1 MRSFVARFDRAAI
14 LVLLAAVLVVLPGTP
29 ASAQRRGFGRGG
41 ITGVYKSRISAA
53 WFDNGQR
60 LWYRNDLAGGRR
72 EFVLVDAKAGK
83 REPAFDH
90 EKLAEALTK
99 AGVAEARADRLPID
113 RLEFL
118 TADKALLFRAGD
130 KDWRCSLESYELTEV
145 KDRPAAAA
153 DGAAAAPAAGLRA
166 DGPRASGRNG
176 QETELTFVNH
186 TAGEVELFWLNAS
199 GQRQSYGKLAA
210 GERKAQHT
218 FGGHVWEVV
227 ADGGRSLG
235 VVEAPDAAETIEI
248 GGRAPQARGS
258 GRGDSGRSDSGRS
271 DSGRSDSDRGG
282 FGRGGIGGGRGG
294 RGGFPTG
301 GGGRSPD
308 GKWTA
313 SIKDHNIVL
322 RSMAED
328 KEIQLTTDGRDTLAY
343 GNLSW
348 SPDSQTLA
356 AFLIE
361 PAEEKSVYRIE
372 SSPRGGGRAVLQT
385 QNYALPGDKLASFR
399 LKLFDIASQK
409 PVEASVEP
417 VDFGTPRP
425 RWAPD
430 GQTFTYQKVDRGHQ
444 RLRLIEVNARTGASR
459 TLIDEQTKTFIW
471 TAHTEGLNL
480 RPIQWLEK
488 TGEILYVSER
498 DGWRHMYLVDAQEAA
513 IKNQITSGPFVVRGI
528 DRIDEDQRQI
538 WFQAS
543 GKNTD
548 QDPYFI
554 HHYRVNFDGTGLV
567 ALTEGNGTH
576 QVEMSPTRE
585 YLIDSWSRVDQPPIH
600 ELRRTSDG
608 TLVCKLEEADHSE
621 LKRSGWEAPEVFTA
635 KGRDGQTDIWGI
647 VCRPR
652 DFDPAKKY
660 PVIEQI
666 YAGPQG
672 SFVPKSFSGQ
682 RRFSSLTD
690 LGFVVV
696 QIDGMGT
703 ANRSKAFHDVC
714 WKNLKD
720 AGLPDRILWHKAYAA
735 EHPWYDI
742 SRVGIYGGS
751 AGGQNS
757 TGAVLFHS
765 DFYKVAV
772 SGCGCHDNRMDKAS
786 WNEQWMG
793 YPVGPQYGESSNID
807 NAYRLKGKLMLIVGE
822 LDNNVPPESTFRLA
836 DALIK
841 AGKDFDL
848 VVVPG
853 AGHGMGGAYG
863 ERRKN
868 DFFVRQLLGQ
878 EPPDRNASS
887 Q

>member
-1 MRSFVARFDRAAI
+1 VSLCAAP
-14 LVLLAAVLVVLPGTP
+14 AA
-29 ASAQRRGFGRGG
+29 AQRRGGG
-41 ITGVYKSRISAA
+41 GGGPGVYKSRLAA
-53 WFDNGQR
+53 NWFDGGQR
-60 LWYRNDLAGGRR
+60 FWYRNDLAGGKRQ
-72 EFVLVDAKAGK
+72 FVLVDAKAGA
-83 REPAFDH
+83 RQPAFDH
-90 EKLAEALTK
+90 EKLAAALTK
-99 AGVAEARADRLPID
+99 AGVSDASPDRLLLE
-113 RLEFL
+113 RLEFK
-118 TADKALLFRAGD
+118 TADNALLFRAGD
-130 KDWRCSLESYELTEV
+130 KDWQCDLATYELTEI
-145 KDRPAAAA
+145 KDRPAAAEPPA
-153 DGAAAAPAAGLRA
+153 DPAPGASLRTG
-166 DGPRASGRNG
+166 GPRASRRNG
-176 QETELTFVNH
+176 EETELTFVNR
-186 TAGEVELFWLNAS
+186 TAGEVELFWLDMS
-199 GQRQSYGKLAA
+199 GERQTYGKLPS

-227 ADGGRSLG
+227 AADGRSLG
-235 VVEAPDAAETIEI
+235 TVEAEDAARTIDI
-248 GGRAPQARGS
+248 GSRPAADGSRGQLFRDLARGL
-258 GRGDSGRSDSGRS
+258 
-271 DSGRSDSDRGG
+271 
-282 FGRGGIGGGRGG
+282 GRGGPGGPRNL
-294 RGGFPTG
+294 PVK
-301 GGGRSPD
+301 SPD

-313 SIKDHNIVL
+313 SIKDQNIVL
-322 RSMAED
+322 QSAADD
-328 KEIQLTTDGRDTLAY
+328 KQTTLTTDTDPQDNQTY
-343 GNLSW
+343 GNLDW
-348 SPDSQTLA
+348 SPDSQTLVA
-356 AFLIE
+356 WRIE
-361 PAEEKSVYRIE
+361 RAEEKPVYRIQ
-372 SSPRGGGRAVLQT
+372 SSPRGGGRAQLQT
-385 QNYALPGDKLASFR
+385 QPYALPGDKFTSYQLA
-399 LKLFDIASQK
+399 LFDVATQK
-409 PVEASVEP
+409 PIDCKVDTI
-417 VDFGTPRP
+417 DFGQPRL
-425 RWAPD
+425 RWSPD
-430 GQTFTYQKVDRGHQ
+430 GQAFTYQQVDRGHQ
-444 RLRLIEVNARTGASR
+444 RLRLVEVNARTGASR
-459 TLIDEQTKTFIW
+459 NIIDERTETFIW

-498 DGWRHMYLVDAQEAA
+498 DGWRHLYLVDAQEGA
-513 IKNQITSGPFVVRGI
+513 IKNQITQGQYVVRGI
-528 DRIDEDQRQI
+528 DRIDEEQRQI

-543 GKNTD
+543 GKNPD

-576 QVEMSPTRE
+576 TVQFSPTRE
-585 YLIDSWSRVDQPPIH
+585 YLIDTYTRVDQPAIH

-608 TLVCKLEEADHSE
+608 GIVCQLEEADITE
-621 LKRSGWEAPEVFTA
+621 LKKTGWQAPEVFTS

-672 SFVPKSFSGQ
+672 SFVPKSFSSQ
-682 RRFSSLTD
+682 RRFAALTD

-720 AGLPDRILWHKAYAA
+720 AGLPDRILWHKAVAA
-735 EHPWYDI
+735 KYPWYDI

-757 TGAVLFHS
+757 TGAVLFHPE
-765 DFYKVAV
+765 FYKVAV

-793 YPVGPQYGESSNID
+793 YPVGPQYAESSNID
-807 NAYRLKGKLMLIVGE
+807 NARRLRGKLLLIVGE

-848 VVVPG
+848 IVVPG

-863 ERRKN
+863 VRRKN
-868 DFFVRQLLGQ
+868 DFFVRHLLGQ
-878 EPPDRNASS
+878 EPPDRNADRSNS
-887 Q
+887 D